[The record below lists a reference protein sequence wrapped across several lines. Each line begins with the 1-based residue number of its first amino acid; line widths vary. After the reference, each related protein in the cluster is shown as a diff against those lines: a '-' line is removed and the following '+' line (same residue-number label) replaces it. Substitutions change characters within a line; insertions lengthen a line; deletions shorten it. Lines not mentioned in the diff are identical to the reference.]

1 MLCCDHTIYD
11 YIWKRIMFNIAYG
24 KMHEYLAWKRISIFE
39 IPLIM
44 EFMDLWYY
52 LEILKMLYLN
62 FYYLG
67 NLCKIFITRN
77 GFKGFKNIVDIW
89 IIEIFYETTW
99 KWTMYFKYINVW
111 AFDVVLP
118 LCHDIGDY
126 PLFVRTTFVWWPVFV
141 RTTFVWW
148 PVYVTTCLCD
158 VSVYVTTPSMW
169 WPCHVAL
176 GEVLGFAMVFD
187 IFRAHI
193 D

>member
-24 KMHEYLAWKRISIFE
+24 KMHEYLAWKMISIFE

-62 FYYLG
+62 LYYLG
-67 NLCKIFITRN
+67 NLCKIFMTRN

-89 IIEIFYETTW
+89 IIEISYETTW
-99 KWTMYFKYINVW
+99 KWTVYFKYINLW

-126 PLFVRTTFVWWPVFV
+126 PVFVTTTFVWRP
-141 RTTFVWW
+141 
-148 PVYVTTCLCD
+148 
-158 VSVYVTTPSMW
+158 VYVTTPSMW
-169 WPCHVAL
+169 RPACVTSSFMWRPHLCDGFVMWPWVRFW
-176 GEVLGFAMVFD
+176 VLQWYW
-187 IFRAHI
+187 IFLVLTLTNM
-193 D
+193 